1 MKNKLVNYLID
12 LVNIPSVIGE
22 EEEIANYV
30 EKFLNRFYLEKNII
44 RYNNSLIAFDNFDPS
59 KKTIALIGHLDTVPG
74 INEHTGQII
83 DNKVY
88 GLGASDMKGGLAVM
102 MGLIEYFSDREKK
115 YNTIYV
121 FYEKE
126 EGPFIDNGLEPLL
139 TEFDIIQKSDLAFAL
154 EPTDNSVQVGC
165 LGTLHA
171 SIIFE
176 GKRAHSARPWQ
187 GENAIHKA
195 AEFLNRL
202 ANVGIKEYDFE
213 GMKYFEVMNATMVDF
228 SGGRNIIP
236 DRFVINVNY
245 RFAPNKS
252 IEEAKEE
259 VLKLVNGEAK
269 VEFTDLCP
277 SGNVCIYNPILGELI
292 EKFNLKVEA
301 KQAWTDVARLS
312 IHGIDAV
319 NFGPGEQAQ
328 AHQKNE
334 YIPIKNLE
342 ENFNIFKDFI
352 SSEVYSTAK
361 N

>member
-1 MKNKLVNYLID
+1 MKNKLVSYLID
-12 LVNIPSVIGE
+12 LVSISSVIGE

-154 EPTDNSVQVGC
+154 EPTDNAVQVGC

-352 SSEVYSTAK
+352 SSEVYSTTK

>member
-1 MKNKLVNYLID
+1 MKEKLTEYLVN
-12 LVNIPSVIGE
+12 LVRIPSVIGNE
-22 EEEIANYV
+22 KEISDYV
-30 EKFLNRFYLEKNII
+30 ETFSKNYYPDRNII
-44 RYNNSLIAFDNFDPS
+44 RYSNSLIVYDEIDPS
-59 KKTIALIGHLDTVPG
+59 KKTLALVGHLDTVPG
-74 INEHTGQII
+74 ENDFTGQII
-83 DNKVY
+83 DGKLY

-102 MGLIEYFSDREKK
+102 MGLMDYFSDKQKRF
-115 YNTIYV
+115 NLIYV

-126 EGPFIDNGLEPLL
+126 EGPYIDNGLEPLL
-139 TEFDIIQKSDLAFAL
+139 TDFDIIQKADLALAL
-154 EPTDNSVQVGC
+154 EPTDNKVQVGC

-195 AEFLNRL
+195 ADFLKRL
-202 ANVGIKEYDFE
+202 ADYGIHEYEFG
-213 GMKYFEVMNATMVDF
+213 GMKFLEVMNATMVEF

-245 RFAPNKS
+245 RFAPGKS
-252 IEEAKEE
+252 IEQAKED

-277 SGNVCIYNPILGELI
+277 SGDVCLYNPILSQLI
-292 EKFNLKVEA
+292 EKFSLPVEA

-312 IHGIDAV
+312 LHGIDAV
-319 NFGPGEQAQ
+319 NFGPGDPSQ

-334 YIPIKNLE
+334 YIPLENLYKNFDIL
-342 ENFNIFKDFI
+342 KDFI
-352 SSEVYSTAK
+352 K

>member
-1 MKNKLVNYLID
+1 MKDKLVKYLLD
-12 LVNIPSVIGE
+12 LINIPSVIGE
-22 EEEIANYV
+22 EKEIADYV
-30 EKFLNRFYLEKNII
+30 ENFLKNYYSKENII
-44 RYNNSLIAFDNFDPS
+44 RYSNSLIAFDNFDKS

-74 INEHTGQII
+74 INEYTGKII
-83 DNKVY
+83 DGKVY

-102 MGLIEYFSDREKK
+102 MGLIDFFSDKEK
-115 YNTIYV
+115 NFNIIYV

-139 TEFDIIQKSDLAFAL
+139 TEFDIIQKADLAFAL
-154 EPTDNSVQVGC
+154 EPTDNAIQVGC

-195 AEFLNRL
+195 AEFLNKL
-202 ANVGIKEYDFE
+202 ANVGIKEYNFD

-252 IEEAKEE
+252 IEEAKEDI
-259 VLKLVNGEAK
+259 LNLVNGEAK

-277 SGNVCIYNPILGELI
+277 SGNVCLYNPILGEFI
-292 EKFNLKVEA
+292 EKFNLPVEA

-312 IHGIDAV
+312 MHGIDAV

-352 SSEVYSTAK
+352 SSKVKTEV
-361 N
+361 